1 MMANGACKAGDT
13 IGDYRLEN
21 ITSEGQR
28 TRTWRAH
35 QISMQRPVML
45 EMLKAEATATPG
57 LVEAFLAD
65 VRAKA
70 LARHPGIG
78 TVYEAISNE
87 EATFFARERLE
98 GENLESLYE
107 QEIKFTPL
115 ELVKL
120 LHQIASAMLYL
131 KNEKVA
137 IVELGLHHLVLEN
150 GNRLRM
156 MNLSVDGARD
166 EVINTKAKQLLGA
179 VLDDMMKEGEPGGT
193 RMRSLLGFMADLG
206 RSVPLT
212 WLQVMT
218 LCTQVREQLEEVVPV
233 ADPPTPPPSPPRESI
248 KVPPAVWALFLGLG
262 LISALVFFFLRNPSP
277 KSVPVGGDQS
287 PSTWIEIPS
296 GTYEPAGGPKVR
308 IRKAFKL
315 NRTEVTLSEYRDF
328 LDSGD
333 LEKYR
338 HPDQPARKKN
348 HFPDD
353 WKTVWS
359 AAVKGQE
366 WDGRQLSTDCP
377 VVGVDWWDAYAYTQW
392 KGARL
397 PTMNEW
403 AAAACFEGSPVQVSD
418 WKPVSSISGDVTGA
432 GLAGMAGN
440 VREWT
445 LEVEINP
452 AFQLSPKKPVAV
464 GGSFLDPG
472 QGVGTRVWLNDRDVR
487 RIDLGFR
494 TLAEN

>member
-1 MMANGACKAGDT
+1 MADGACKAGDT
-13 IGDYRLEN
+13 IADYRLES
-21 ITSEGQR
+21 IASEGQR
-28 TRTWRAH
+28 TRTWKAH
-35 QISMQRPVML
+35 QISMQRSVML
-45 EMLKAEATATPG
+45 EMLKAEASRAPG
-57 LVEAFLAD
+57 LVAAFLAD

-98 GENLESLYE
+98 GDNLESLYE
-107 QEIKFTPL
+107 QEAKFTPL

-120 LHQIASAMLYL
+120 LHQVASAMLYL
-131 KNEKVA
+131 ENEKIAV
-137 IVELGLHHLVLEN
+137 VELALHHLILEN
-150 GNRLRM
+150 RNRLRM

-166 EVINTKAKQLLGA
+166 ESVNTKAKQLLGA

-212 WLQVMT
+212 WLQIMT
-218 LCTQVREQLEEVVPV
+218 LCTQVREQLEETVPV
-233 ADPPTPPPSPPRESI
+233 ADPPTPPPAPPKGPI
-248 KVPPAVWALFLGLG
+248 KISPAVWALLLGLG
-262 LISALVFFFLRNPSP
+262 LIGGLVFFFLRNPSP
-277 KSVPVGGDQS
+277 KSAPVGDGQS

-296 GTYEPAGGPKVR
+296 GTYEPTGGPKLR
-308 IRKAFKL
+308 IRKAFKM

-328 LDSGD
+328 LDSED

-338 HPDQPARKKN
+338 HPDQPPRKKN

-353 WKTVWS
+353 WKSVWS
-359 AAVKGQE
+359 AAVKGEE
-366 WDGRQLSTDCP
+366 WAGRKLSTDCP
-377 VVGVDWWDAYAYTQW
+377 VVGVDWWDAYAFAQW

-397 PTMNEW
+397 PTMTEW
-403 AAAACFEGSPVQVSD
+403 AAAAYFEGAPAKGSD
-418 WKPVSSISGDVTGA
+418 LKPVSSISDDVTGA
-432 GLAGMAGN
+432 GLLGMAGN

-472 QGVGTRVWLNDRDVR
+472 QGVGTRVWLDDRDVR

-494 TLAEN
+494 TLMEN